1 MATVELHMRPGLVF
15 LDRGRVSAAGAAGYL
30 DRETVR
36 WTEAAMDSCGLPDG
50 LPVITFDRAIFEPAW
65 RWQRAVP
72 QSQAA
77 GTRMRYM
84 RDVRRLIEHLVES
97 GIRFEDV
104 TGTDLRAFAQQR
116 KGETSAATWATEE
129 AALMSFFGFCTDG
142 DDTGWRVFDRNPWP
156 MWRTAKGSRSAL
168 RRSPDTVP
176 ALPRFLDDDELHHF
190 LLAGIQGIDPGTGLA
205 LGDDWAPSV
214 PLVPDRD
221 LAFAGLILA
230 TGARMT
236 EARLVL
242 VDEIPTDPG
251 RRPWPSVWMRLG
263 GERAKTR
270 GGEVPFDPEV
280 GRLIGR
286 WYRSDVRAEM
296 VERAQPHLQQLRR
309 EGRLFVIDDTVKDA
323 RGEVTWRGR
332 WLGQRRR
339 FTTTTLTREAAYH
352 AARIVKGRIE
362 PLTLWQGWRSGGL
375 AVSPDAFEDVFRE
388 AALRASAHPDCPF
401 ADHLKPV
408 VTIDAHGRQRTRGG
422 ITAHM
427 LRHSAAV
434 RWMVELDQE
443 LARRDSSRGART
455 PGLAPGKFN
464 SLLMVQAWLRHRRY
478 GTTERYQTCY
488 LSRRWVER
496 ALGESLRLA
505 LKPGRSA

>member
-1 MATVELHMRPGLVF
+1 MTPALVF
-15 LDRGRVSAAGAAGYL
+15 LDRGRLRAAGAAGHL
-30 DRETVR
+30 DDDTVR
-36 WTEAAMDSCGLPDG
+36 WAEAAMDSCGLPDG
-50 LPVITFDRAIFEPAW
+50 LPVMTVDAAIFEPAW
-65 RWQRAVP
+65 RWQRAAP

-77 GTRMRYM
+77 GTRKRYM
-84 RDVRRLIEHLVES
+84 RDVRRLIEHLVER
-97 GIRFEDV
+97 GIDFGNV
-104 TGTDLRAFAQQR
+104 TATDLRGFAQRR
-116 KGETSAATWATEE
+116 KAETAAATWAAEE
-129 AALMSFFGFCTDG
+129 AALMSFFRFCTDG
-142 DDTGWRVFDRNPWP
+142 DGTGWRVFDRNPWP
-156 MWRTAKGSRSAL
+156 MWRTAKASRSAL

-176 ALPRFLDDDELHHF
+176 AMPRFLDDDELRHF
-190 LLAGIQGIDPGTGLA
+190 LLAGIQGIDPATGLA
-205 LGDDWAPSV
+205 LGDDWAV
-214 PLVPDRD
+214 AAPLLPDRD
-221 LAFAGLILA
+221 LAFGGLIVA

-242 VDEIPTDPG
+242 VDEIPTDLG

-286 WYRSDVRAEM
+286 WFRSEARAEM
-296 VERAQPHLQQLRR
+296 IERAQPHLQQLRR
-309 EGRLFVIDDTVKDA
+309 AGRLFVVDDTVKDA

-339 FTTTTLTREAAYH
+339 FTTTTLSREAAYH
-352 AARIVKGRIE
+352 AVRVVNGRIE

-388 AALRASAHPDCPF
+388 AARRAAAHPDCPF
-401 ADHLKPV
+401 SDHLKPV
-408 VTIDAHGRQRTRGG
+408 VTVDARGRQRTRGG

-434 RWMVELDQE
+434 RWMVELEQE
-443 LARRDSSRGART
+443 LRRRDSSSGART
-455 PGLAPGKFN
+455 PGLPPGRFN
-464 SLLMVQAWLRHRRY
+464 SLLMVQTWLRHRRY
-478 GTTERYQTCY
+478 STTERYQTCY

-496 ALGESLRLA
+496 ALGESLRQALA
-505 LKPGRSA
+505 PGRSA